1 MARSVGAKLR
11 RALPGAV
18 HVLRDLPSRWR
29 RSLQFRVVSVT
40 MILSL
45 VVAVGLGYFIAQRVA
60 DGILS
65 TRLDAATEQAEAGFS
80 STQQALSATN
90 VDPSTDTGVLAFNLD
105 RSLCKSTLFQV
116 VVSISKSTDINT
128 QSAAI
133 PVGCSTLQTNE
144 IPADLKST
152 VEGHQPGTAYYVFAP
167 IGYATNPPST
177 VDTIVFGERVAAIN
191 TGNVFTAEVYYIF
204 PLSQDEQNLQ
214 LVELSLVIAGFLL
227 VLALVAIAWFV
238 SRQVVIPV
246 RMAAGIAE
254 RLAAGR
260 LEERMRARGEDDLAS
275 LATSFNKMAANLQ
288 SQIRRLEELSRV
300 QRRFVSDVSHELRTP
315 LTTVRMAADL
325 IHEERDSFEPAV
337 ARSAELLQNQ
347 LDRFEELLADL
358 LEISRFDAGAAI
370 LDAEPVDLRALV
382 HRVVDSSAPLA
393 ERKGGRVVVNAPD
406 EPCVAEVDARRIDRI
421 LRNLVVNAI
430 EHGEGRD
437 VVITIV
443 VSEDAVAVAV
453 RDHGVGLRPGE
464 SSLVFNRFWR
474 ADPARA
480 RTTGGTGLGLA
491 IALEDARLHHGW
503 LQAWGEPGGGSQFR
517 LTVPRNTRVEL
528 LRSPIPLEP
537 EDSSHHLRQ
546 RRSTVSSGVAVS
558 VEQGPTGSGGTWAQS
573 HAGTPT
579 TAEPGQSGHRG
590 VLDARLPDES
600 SGDHPHAQPSV
611 TDFDSSVGTTLGA
624 GAGGEGEPGT
634 GEPPD
639 SALDDSELRGGQHEQ
654 ADSDASDDRTS
665 DQQRVGGQA

>member
-1 MARSVGAKLR
+1 MGTGLGARLR
-11 RALPGAV
+11 RALRAV
-18 HVLRDLPSRWR
+18 SRTLRDLPARWR

-45 VVAVGLGYFIAQRVA
+45 AVAVGLGYFIAQRVA
-60 DGILS
+60 DGILR
-65 TRLDAATEQAEAGFS
+65 TRLDAARVQASVGF
-80 STQQALSATN
+80 QSA
-90 VDPSTDTGVLAFNLD
+90 VQDFKSKSLDPTIDTGVLAQTVA
-105 RSLCKSTLFQV
+105 RSLCKSSTLFQV
-116 VVSISKSTDINT
+116 AIVLQKDNDTATFPAACSNLAIGTLPTDLKHKIESISTG
-128 QSAAI
+128 Q
-133 PVGCSTLQTNE
+133 
-144 IPADLKST
+144 
-152 VEGHQPGTAYYVFAP
+152 AYYEFAAVEYTRP
-167 IGYATNPPST
+167 SATKADA
-177 VDTIVFGERVAAIN
+177 VVYGQRVAAN
-191 TGNVFTAEVYYIF
+191 NSGTEFTADIFYVF
-204 PLSQDEQNLQ
+204 PLSQDEANLQ
-214 LVELSLVIAGFLL
+214 LVELSLVIAGLLL

-238 SRQVVIPV
+238 SRQVVTPV

-260 LEERMRARGEDDLAS
+260 LEERMRVRGEDDLAS

-288 SQIRRLEELSRV
+288 NQIRRLEELSRV

-325 IHEERDSFEPAV
+325 IHEARESFDPVV

-382 HRVVDSSAPLA
+382 QRVLEACAPLA
-393 ERKGGRVVVNAPD
+393 ERKGSAVIVDAPE
-406 EPCVAEVDARRIDRI
+406 EPCVAEVDARRIDRV

-437 VVITIV
+437 VIIKVA
-443 VSEDAVAVAV
+443 VSDDAVAVAV

-537 EDSSHHLRQ
+537 EDSTHHLRQ
-546 RRSTVSSGVAVS
+546 RRGSAPAPTTATGQRPLVDQGAASRPGPVCAPA
-558 VEQGPTGSGGTWAQS
+558 GPTGSPRS
-573 HAGTPT
+573 AGK
-579 TAEPGQSGHRG
+579 PGQDPAAVVDRATVSSPSSITGFGDGDLHSD
-590 VLDARLPDES
+590 VIS
-600 SGDHPHAQPSV
+600 SGD
-611 TDFDSSVGTTLGA
+611 GA
-624 GAGGEGEPGT
+624 GAG
-634 GEPPD
+634 
-639 SALDDSELRGGQHEQ
+639 
-654 ADSDASDDRTS
+654 
-665 DQQRVGGQA
+665 DQS

>member
-1 MARSVGAKLR
+1 MGTGMGARLR
-11 RALPGAV
+11 RALRATS
-18 HVLRDLPSRWR
+18 HALRDLPARWR

-45 VVAVGLGYFIAQRVA
+45 AVAVGLGYFIAQRVA
-60 DGILS
+60 DGILR
-65 TRLDAATEQAEAGFS
+65 TRLDAAKEQASVGF
-80 STQQALSATN
+80 QSAVQDFN
-90 VDPSTDTGVLAFNLD
+90 SKSLDPTIDTGVLATNVA
-105 RSLCKSTLFQV
+105 RSLCKSSTLFQV
-116 VVSISKSTDINT
+116 AIVLQKDADTAAFPAACANLNSNT
-128 QSAAI
+128 
-133 PVGCSTLQTNE
+133 
-144 IPADLKST
+144 IPADLQTKIANVPAGQAWYEFAT
-152 VEGHQPGTAYYVFAP
+152 VQYRQNTKADAAVVGQRVTANNSGT
-167 IGYATNPPST
+167 
-177 VDTIVFGERVAAIN
+177 E
-191 TGNVFTAEVYYIF
+191 FTADIFYVF
-204 PLSQDEQNLQ
+204 PLSQDEANLHT
-214 LVELSLVIAGFLL
+214 VELSLVLAALLL

-238 SRQVVIPV
+238 SRQVVTPV

-260 LEERMRARGEDDLAS
+260 LEEL
-275 LATSFNKMAANLQ
+275 
-288 SQIRRLEELSRV
+288 IRV

-325 IHEERDSFEPAV
+325 IHEARETFDPVVS
-337 ARSAELLQNQ
+337 RSAELLQNQ

-382 HRVVDSSAPLA
+382 QRVVDSSAPLA
-393 ERKGGRVVVNAPD
+393 DRKGSTVIVQAPE
-406 EPCVAEVDARRIDRI
+406 EPCVAEVDARRIDRV

-437 VVITIV
+437 VIIKVAA
-443 VSEDAVAVAV
+443 SEDAVAVAV

-546 RRSTVSSGVAVS
+546 RRGSTTTPAQPQPQPQSQLQGSGHRTLLDQSTASSRPGAVRAPAGPPGSPKAATKPSQDTAAVVDRATVSSPPS
-558 VEQGPTGSGGTWAQS
+558 ITGFGEGDLRGDVNSGGD
-573 HAGTPT
+573 GN
-579 TAEPGQSGHRG
+579 
-590 VLDARLPDES
+590 
-600 SGDHPHAQPSV
+600 
-611 TDFDSSVGTTLGA
+611 
-624 GAGGEGEPGT
+624 GT
-634 GEPPD
+634 GD
-639 SALDDSELRGGQHEQ
+639 Q
-654 ADSDASDDRTS
+654 A
-665 DQQRVGGQA
+665 

>member
-1 MARSVGAKLR
+1 MGTGTAVRLR
-11 RALPGAV
+11 RALRAV
-18 HVLRDLPSRWR
+18 GRMLRDLPARWR

-45 VVAVGLGYFIAQRVA
+45 GVAVGLGYFIAQRVA
-60 DGILS
+60 DGILR
-65 TRLDAATEQAEAGFS
+65 TRLEVAKEQANAGFQSAVQDFS
-80 STQQALSATN
+80 SKNL
-90 VDPSTDTGVLAFNLD
+90 DPTIDTGVLAGTVA
-105 RSLCKSTLFQV
+105 RTLCKSSTLFQV
-116 VVSISKSTDINT
+116 AVVLQKDGDTPTFPTACGNLVTDT
-128 QSAAI
+128 
-133 PVGCSTLQTNE
+133 V
-144 IPADLKST
+144 PADLEAKVANGS
-152 VEGHQPGTAYYVFAP
+152 PGQAYYEFA
-167 IGYATNPPST
+167 
-177 VDTIVFGERVAAIN
+177 TIEYTQQARKADAVVYGQRVSAN
-191 TGNVFTAEVYYIF
+191 NSGTEFTAEIYYVF

-214 LVELSLVIAGFLL
+214 LVELSLVIAGLIL
-227 VLALVAIAWFV
+227 VLALVGIAWFV
-238 SRQVVIPV
+238 SRQVVTPV

-260 LEERMRARGEDDLAS
+260 LEERMRVRGEDDLAS
-275 LATSFNKMAANLQ
+275 LANSFNKMAANLQ
-288 SQIRRLEELSRV
+288 NQIRRLEELSRV

-325 IHEERDSFEPAV
+325 IHEARDSFDPVV

-382 HRVVDSSAPLA
+382 QRVVDSSAPLA
-393 ERKGGRVVVNAPD
+393 ERKGSAVIVEAPD
-406 EPCVAEVDARRIDRI
+406 EPCVAEVDARRIDRV

-437 VVITIV
+437 VVIKIAT
-443 VSEDAVAVAV
+443 SDDAVAVAV

-517 LTVPRNTRVEL
+517 LTVPRTTRVEL

-546 RRSTVSSGVAVS
+546 RRGATPPVKNAPVQPPPAGSRTILDQTGASRPDVTRRNTATPASPRTAAQPRSQAQPGPDGAAVVDRATVSSPPS
-558 VEQGPTGSGGTWAQS
+558 ITGFGGGDL
-573 HAGTPT
+573 AG
-579 TAEPGQSGHRG
+579 
-590 VLDARLPDES
+590 DAL
-600 SGDHPHAQPSV
+600 
-611 TDFDSSVGTTLGA
+611 
-624 GAGGEGEPGT
+624 GGERSGT
-634 GEPPD
+634 
-639 SALDDSELRGGQHEQ
+639 REQ
-654 ADSDASDDRTS
+654 A
-665 DQQRVGGQA
+665 